1 MSDSDQ
7 SANAKY
13 RIFVVDDH
21 PIVRDGLASL
31 VAQESDIE
39 ICGSAEDVPKAIELL
54 SSTQPDL
61 VIVDIS
67 LKSSHGLDLIVEIS
81 RRMPQVKMLA
91 WSMYDEEVYAER
103 VLRAGAAGYLNK
115 QEPTEDVVRAIR
127 TVLNGG
133 VYLNPQLSRH
143 LVKRL
148 SSSGSATSNGL
159 RQLSNRELQIFEMIG
174 RGCTTQEIAGRLNLS
189 PKTIETHRERIK
201 VKLDVKN
208 SAELNR
214 RAVLWSLSAG

>member
-7 SANAKY
+7 SANTKH

-31 VAQESDIE
+31 VVQEPDME
-39 ICGSAEDVPKAIELL
+39 ICGAAEDVPKAIESLA
-54 SSTQPDL
+54 STRPDL
-61 VIVDIS
+61 VIIDIS
-67 LKSSHGLDLIVEIS
+67 LKSSHGLDLIAEIN
-81 RRMPQVKMLA
+81 RRMPHVKMLA

-115 QEPTEDVVRAIR
+115 QESTEDVIRAIR
-127 TVLNGG
+127 IVLEGG
-133 VYLNPQLSRH
+133 VYLNAQLSRH
-143 LVKRL
+143 LVRRM
-148 SSSGSATSNGL
+148 SSSGAAQSNGL

-174 RGCTTQEIAGRLNLS
+174 RGLTTQEIAGRLNLS

-214 RAVLWSLSAG
+214 RAVLWSLTAS